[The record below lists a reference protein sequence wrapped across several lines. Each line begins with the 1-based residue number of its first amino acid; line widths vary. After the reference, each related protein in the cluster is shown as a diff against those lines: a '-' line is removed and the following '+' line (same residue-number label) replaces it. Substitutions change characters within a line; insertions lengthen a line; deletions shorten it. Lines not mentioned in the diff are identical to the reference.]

1 MNFITTIRRLIS
13 RLFVKESPM
22 TEPVQPAVAGTVTL
36 AQTAQTGQVYA
47 AGVGVGPVQAQTI
60 VADPSVVQLQAR
72 IAELEAEVRT
82 LNGHL
87 DQVEPAVSK
96 LGDVLKAAGH
106 DVSAVLDEAWALTKK
121 VV

>member
-1 MNFITTIRRLIS
+1 
-13 RLFVKESPM
+13 M

-36 AQTAQTGQVYA
+36 AQTAQTAQTGQVYA

-96 LGDVLKAAGH
+96 LGDGLKAAGH

-121 VV
+121 AV

>member
-1 MNFITTIRRLIS
+1 
-13 RLFVKESPM
+13 M
-22 TEPVQPAVAGTVTL
+22 TDPAQQPN
-36 AQTAQTGQVYA
+36 
-47 AGVGVGPVQAQTI
+47 QAQP
-60 VADPSVVQLQAR
+60 VAAAPIQTVPTVEQLQAR